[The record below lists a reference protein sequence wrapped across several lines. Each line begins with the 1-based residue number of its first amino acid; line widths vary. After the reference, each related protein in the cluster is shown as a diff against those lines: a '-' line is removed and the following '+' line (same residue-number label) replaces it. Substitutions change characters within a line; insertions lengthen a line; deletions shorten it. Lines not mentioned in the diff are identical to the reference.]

1 MRGISGRS
9 LALYI
14 VVLFLIFAVT
24 GGRAQAGDFYVGASG
39 AVDRLNILYKKAVD
53 STNPRNITSNR
64 GQTHRSEAE
73 ASGFAY
79 NYGFLGGYKE
89 PLSISGIYVA
99 VEGEL
104 LRYGGTTQGSL
115 AGSGNSVGNNQAG
128 EVWPENWVVN
138 RRQSYGVTGRVGV
151 GLPLIGRW
159 LGPSVYGLVGFQRL
173 NANFQASYTGC
184 LTATICHDRAEF
196 VTGTDNYDE
205 GFMGRVLGGG
215 VEKKVGN
222 FALRGEVRVT
232 SYSEADRVIPYDD
245 LFISV
250 PKELNPDSVSFGVT
264 LLWYF

>member
-14 VVLFLIFAVT
+14 VVLSLIFAST

-39 AVDRLNILYKKAVD
+39 SVDHLNILYKKAVD
-53 STNPRNITSNR
+53 STNSRNITANR
-64 GQTHRSEAE
+64 GQIHRSEAE

-89 PLSISGIYVA
+89 PLSLSGIYLA

-104 LRYGGTTQGSL
+104 LRYGGATQGSL
-115 AGSGNSVGNNQAG
+115 TGSGTSVGRNQAG
-128 EVWPENWVVN
+128 EAWPENWVVN
-138 RRQSYGVTGRVGV
+138 RRQSYGVTGRIGV

-159 LGPSVYGLVGFQRL
+159 VGPSVYGLVGFQRL
-173 NANFQASYTGC
+173 NAKFQASYTGC
-184 LTATICHDRAEF
+184 PSATTCYDRAEF
-196 VTGTDNYDE
+196 VTGTDNYNE
-205 GFMGRVLGGG
+205 AFTGRILGGG
-215 VEKKVGN
+215 VEKKVGS

-232 SYSEADRVIPYDD
+232 NYSEAERVTALDD

-250 PKELNPDSVSFGVT
+250 PKALNPDSVSFGVT
-264 LLWYF
+264 LVWYF